1 MIQKNSDEK
10 FETLEFFFKTSNAA
24 KIPLDEIFVAPN
36 RIFAVNHA
44 MSHRLVHG
52 WRS

>member
-24 KIPLDEIFVAPN
+24 KIPLDGKRPTFRGIA
-36 RIFAVNHA
+36 
-44 MSHRLVHG
+44 S
-52 WRS
+52 